1 MPSGSHVRDF
11 CIMDSWTKLWMY
23 KLLKIQY
30 NTINRSALYQA
41 ALRRLVIE
49 YFSVP
54 EHPVVSYSS
63 RNSMN
68 MSKYTNPFLLKQF
81 CQEMCSY
88 YKCTGCCFTLKVN
101 SSFCHVLHS
110 YKFIVRKHPK
120 FPYAIYCSLKDIVF
134 FLDLRERAA
143 FLFLS

>member
-1 MPSGSHVRDF
+1 MPSGSHVRDI
-11 CIMDSWTKLWMY
+11 CIMGSWTKLWMY

-41 ALRRLVIE
+41 ALRRLVID

-68 MSKYTNPFLLKQF
+68 MSKYTNPFLLKQ
-81 CQEMCSY
+81 CVVIINALVS
-88 YKCTGCCFTLKVN
+88 
-101 SSFCHVLHS
+101 VL
-110 YKFIVRKHPK
+110 P
-120 FPYAIYCSLKDIVF
+120 
-134 FLDLRERAA
+134 
-143 FLFLS
+143 